1 MEISKTI
8 TIEIHTQPCPFCAAG
23 ESRHNLGT
31 QEGEDEDEYIVTLH
45 YVYCCDCGATGPK
58 SKDKEHAI
66 LLWNRTI
73 AQDD

>member
-23 ESRHNLGT
+23 ELRQNLGT
-31 QEGEDEDEYIVTLH
+31 QDGLH
-45 YVYCCDCGATGPK
+45 YIYCCDCGATGPK
-58 SKDKEHAI
+58 SNDKEQAI
-66 LLWNRTI
+66 LLWNKTI